1 MLFDKT
7 EIFVVVDRSFIH
19 TDRKTPFLE
28 LLAMR
33 SVSFDLISS
42 RMESINIGGIF
53 FFNNKNANRVE
64 AFKVFLPF
72 I

>member
-7 EIFVVVDRSFIH
+7 EIFVAADRSFIH

-53 FFNNKNANRVE
+53 FNNKNANRVE

>member
-7 EIFVVVDRSFIH
+7 EIFLVVDRSFIH

-53 FFNNKNANRVE
+53 NNKNANRVE

>member
-19 TDRKTPFLE
+19 TDRKTPLLE

-33 SVSFDLISS
+33 SVSFDLISG